1 MNVELIKLAFV
12 TLPINFLHYFLTFWK
27 PSLLKLIVY
36 MSLKFPSLPL
46 KQPTQICPLKV
57 LILQVWGV
65 TEKAIRS
72 NAQKEFIS
80 GINIFSSCWNLSI
93 SDQHWSIIQAR
104 LLGLIFTL
112 PSPSSSLFSQDLQKW
127 TNLSSL
133 SELYSN
139 SHQA

>member
-57 LILQVWGV
+57 LILQAWGV

>member
-27 PSLLKLIVY
+27 PSLLKLSVY